1 MATELSLVL
10 ERSSLGG
17 GAMTSA
23 LVPPLALVWVVFGI
37 RRNGLGEDLLLLR
50 DVPLDRAPE
59 PEVANLVGAVGQGR
73 EEAAGE
79 LVLPLRAGLEEL
91 KTPLDGEIDPLVV
104 AHLEVQVSPLLG
116 GAPVAAVER
125 SALEEKECARDR
137 ALRQL
142 LAREDEQD
150 AVPHRPEGLE
160 EERLVEVGKAPLLVE
175 RADVEPVHRG
185 RVITVQG
192 LTCEPLDDQAFV
204 SKLPALAPD
213 LAPALAFQ
221 RAQVVGERAVAR
233 VAPVELQRVAY
244 REPLL
249 REVVYLPLG
258 KEESVRRAD
267 AKLVDQALRRLE
279 QGAPHRSAGGLA
291 NVGPHE

>member
-1 MATELSLVL
+1 MATELSLVM
-10 ERSSLGG
+10 EKCSPGG

-23 LVPPLALVWVVFGI
+23 LVPPSALVWVVIGI
-37 RRNGLGEDLLLLR
+37 CRHGPGEHLLLLR

-59 PEVANLVGAVGQGR
+59 PEVTNLVGAVGQGR
-73 EEAAGE
+73 EEAASE

-91 KTPLDGEIDPLVV
+91 KTPLDGEFDPLVV
-104 AHLEVQVSPLLG
+104 AHLEVQLSPLLG
-116 GAPVAAVER
+116 GAPVAAVES
-125 SALEEKECARDR
+125 SALVEKECARDR
-137 ALRQL
+137 APRQL
-142 LAREDEQD
+142 VAREDEQD
-150 AVPHRPEGLE
+150 AVLHRPEGLV
-160 EERLVEVGKAPLLVE
+160 EERLVEVRKAPLLVE

-185 RVITVQG
+185 RMIPIQG

-213 LAPALAFQ
+213 LAAALAFQ
-221 RAQVVGERAVAR
+221 RAQVVGERTVAG
-233 VAPVELQRVAY
+233 VAPVELQRVAH

-258 KEESVRRAD
+258 KEESVHRAD

-279 QGAPHRSAGGLA
+279 QGARHRSAGGLA
-291 NVGPHE
+291 DVGPHE